1 MFNVK
6 GGKSQQLTR
15 KVTSAREVLQVLLD
29 VAIVCWAAL
38 TASWL
43 GWLDLQ
49 GTSVKKQEFHG
60 FPGVCMGVLQVPVW
74 F

>member
-38 TASWL
+38 TAS
-43 GWLDLQ
+43 
-49 GTSVKKQEFHG
+49 
-60 FPGVCMGVLQVPVW
+60 
-74 F
+74 